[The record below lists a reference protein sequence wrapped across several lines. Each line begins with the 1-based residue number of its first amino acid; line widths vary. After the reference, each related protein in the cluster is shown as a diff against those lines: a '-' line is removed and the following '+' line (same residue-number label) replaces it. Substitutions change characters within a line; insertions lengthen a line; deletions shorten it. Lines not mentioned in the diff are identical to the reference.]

1 MWVEVAC
8 CSSKDALG
16 QFDAVVDL
24 RPTGLRLLRRVDELQ
39 AVIGCLNQDHGI
51 GLATLAPGASAGVWP
66 SASLDQE
73 DRALAEDP
81 HLVACGAPPA
91 RPATRPDLVRPL
103 DDQIHTLSQC
113 RPDDFR
119 CRLDDAH

>member
-1 MWVEVAC
+1 MEVAR

-24 RPTGLRLLRRVDELQ
+24 RPTGLRLLRRVDELP

-66 SASLDQE
+66 SAHRRSRLVLCPLMGVE
-73 DRALAEDP
+73 RVIGALIVGSTVPDVWTSYP
-81 HLVACGAPPA
+81 CGMM
-91 RPATRPDLVRPL
+91 R
-103 DDQIHTLSQC
+103 I
-113 RPDDFR
+113 
-119 CRLDDAH
+119 